1 MRYRDVVKFAVY
13 ELTSVKD
20 AYLLSCNHK
29 PRRDL
34 MEIYLYWQLLIIY
47 PICFGEVIYL
57 DQFLQMVDSTKYP
70 KYLFQARFPEIK
82 KE

>member
-1 MRYRDVVKFAVY
+1 LAVADH
-13 ELTSVKD
+13 LP
-20 AYLLSCNHK
+20 H
-29 PRRDL
+29 
-34 MEIYLYWQLLIIY
+34 
-47 PICFGEVIYL
+47 FGEVIYL